1 MPKTGDGLINDK
13 LRVLNGSG
21 KLVGLAQIGA
31 WPVYKVAG
39 ELHERLWEEKL
50 EEEEEKGKKT

>member
-1 MPKTGDGLINDK
+1 MAKTGDRLINDK

-31 WPVYKVAG
+31 RPAHKVAG
-39 ELHERLWEEKL
+39 ELRERLWEEKL